1 MEIGY
6 RFDTFC
12 FGEYAQVTDSMHPCC
27 CVFKLVKGDALF
39 GPLSLCPLNGCS
51 MNFFNIRLCFQ
62 PAAVTFAA
70 TLMACLPVWAVDP
83 FTVRDIRVE
92 GLQRIE
98 SGTVFASLPLRV
110 GDQYSDEKGAAAIR
124 ALFALG
130 LFKDVRLE
138 TQGDILVVVV
148 EERPSVAVVEFIGLK
163 EFDKDVLVKALRD
176 VGLAE
181 GRPYD
186 KALADKAEQELKRQ
200 YISRS
205 LYGAE
210 VLSTATP
217 VERNR
222 VNLSFTITEGGPAKI
237 KQIQIVG
244 NKAFT
249 ESDLRDQFNLDT
261 GGWMSWYTK
270 SDRYARTKLNADLE
284 ALRSYYLSR
293 GFLEF
298 RIDSTQVAISPDKQE
313 MAITINVT
321 EGERFVVSGVKLEG
335 NYLNKDDEFRALV
348 KIGVGKPYNAETVAD
363 TTKAFTDYFG
373 SFGFAFARVEVKP
386 EIDRATNRV
395 QFILQAEP
403 SRRAYVRRILVA
415 GNNRTRDEVIRREFR
430 QYEAAWYDGDKIRL
444 SRDRVDRLGF
454 FTSVNVETVEIPGA
468 PDQVDL
474 AFTVTE
480 KPTGSIS
487 LGAGFSSAEKVTL
500 SFGIRQENA
509 FGSGNYLAV
518 EVNTS
523 KFNRNLVLSTTDPY
537 FTQNGISRTVDV
549 FQRTTRPYLGDIDS
563 YSLVNS
569 GLGLR
574 FGVPVTETDTVFVG
588 ANAEQTQ
595 IKAGTGLPDPHKDYA
610 DRFGSTSTAIPLTLG
625 WARDGRDS
633 ALVPSKGTYQRL
645 NADLSLAGDVRYF
658 RSNYQYQ
665 QYFPLSKKYTL
676 ALNADLGWG
685 KGLSGQPFPIFK
697 NFYVGGLGSVRGFE
711 QSTLGPSQVTSS
723 SNSALVY
730 LGGPKKVVLNAEFM
744 MPFPGAGNDKT
755 LRLYGFT
762 DVGRAFGESQ
772 KLSLDELRASAG
784 IGLSW
789 ISPMGPLRLSYAT
802 PIRQQTG
809 DKIQKLQFQIGTSF

>member
-1 MEIGY
+1 M
-6 RFDTFC
+6 
-12 FGEYAQVTDSMHPCC
+12 ALAASLLA
-27 CVFKLVKGDALF
+27 CV
-39 GPLSLCPLNGCS
+39 
-51 MNFFNIRLCFQ
+51 
-62 PAAVTFAA
+62 PA
-70 TLMACLPVWAVDP
+70 WAVDP

-138 TQGDILVVVV
+138 TQGDVLVVVV
-148 EERPSVAVVEFIGLK
+148 EERPSVASVEFIGLK
-163 EFDKDVLVKALRD
+163 EFDKEVLVKALKD

-210 VLSTATP
+210 VVSTATP
-217 VERNR
+217 VDRNR

-244 NKAFT
+244 NKAFS

-284 ALRSYYLSR
+284 ALRSFYLAR

-298 RIDSTQVAISPDKQE
+298 RIDSTQVAMSPDKQD

-335 NYLNKDDEFRALV
+335 NYLDKDDEFKSLV
-348 KIGVGKPYNAETVAD
+348 QIGVGKPYNAETVAQ

-373 SFGFAFARVEVKP
+373 KFGFAFARVEAKP
-386 EIDRATNRV
+386 EIDRQNNRV
-395 QFILQAEP
+395 QFVLQAEP

-430 QYEAAWYDGDKIRL
+430 QFEAAWYDGDKIRL

-454 FTSVNVETVEIPGA
+454 FTEVNVETIEIPGT

-474 AFTVTE
+474 MFTVAE

-537 FTQNGISRTVDV
+537 FTQNGISRTIDV
-549 FQRTTRPYLGDIDS
+549 FQRTTRPYLGDINS

-588 ANAEQTQ
+588 ANGEQTQ
-595 IKAGTGLPDPHKDYA
+595 IKAGTGLPDPYKDYA

-685 KGLSGQPFPIFK
+685 QGLSGQPFPLFK

-711 QSTLGPSQVTSS
+711 QSTLGPSQATSS

-730 LGGPKKVVLNAEFM
+730 LGGPKKMVFNAEFM

-762 DVGRAFGESQ
+762 DVGRAFGESE
-772 KLSLDELRASAG
+772 KLSLGELRASAG

-789 ISPMGPLRLSYAT
+789 ISPMGPLRFSYAT

>member
-1 MEIGY
+1 MNL
-6 RFDTFC
+6 FD
-12 FGEYAQVTDSMHPCC
+12 
-27 CVFKLVKGDALF
+27 
-39 GPLSLCPLNGCS
+39 
-51 MNFFNIRLCFQ
+51 IRSHLQ
-62 PAAVTFAA
+62 PAAMTFAV
-70 TLMACLPVWAVDP
+70 TLMACMPAWAVEP

-163 EFDKDVLVKALRD
+163 EFDKDVLIKALRD

-210 VLSTATP
+210 VVSTATP
-217 VERNR
+217 VDRNR

-244 NKAFT
+244 NKAFS
-249 ESDLRDQFNLDT
+249 ESELRDQFNLDT

-313 MAITINVT
+313 MAITINVF

-348 KIGVGKPYNAETVAD
+348 KIGVGKPYNAETVAE

-373 SFGFAFARVEVKP
+373 TFGFAFARVEVKP

-395 QFILQAEP
+395 QFVLQAEP
-403 SRRAYVRRILVA
+403 SRRAYVRRILVG

-430 QYEAAWYDGDKIRL
+430 QFEAAWYDGDKIRL

-474 AFTVTE
+474 AFTVAE

-487 LGAGFSSAEKVTL
+487 LGAGFSSAEKVSL

-523 KFNRNLVLSTTDPY
+523 KYNRNLVLSTTDPY
-537 FTQNGISRTVDV
+537 FTQNGISRTFDV
-549 FQRTTRPYLGDIDS
+549 FQRTTRPYLGDINS
-563 YSLVNS
+563 YSLINS
-569 GLGLR
+569 GFGLR

-595 IKAGTGLPDPHKDYA
+595 IKEGSGVPLPTPYKQYA
-610 DRFGSTSTAIPLTLG
+610 ERFGSTSTALPLTLG

-676 ALNADLGWG
+676 AMNADLGLG
-685 KGLSGQPFPIFK
+685 KGLRGDPFPLFK

-711 QSTLGPSQVTSS
+711 QSTLGPKSTDAVPT
-723 SNSALVY
+723 Y
-730 LGGPKKVVLNAEFM
+730 LGGSKKMVFNAELM

-762 DVGRAFGESQ
+762 DIGSAFGDSEQVS
-772 KLSLDELRASAG
+772 LSALRASAG
-784 IGLSW
+784 VGLSW
-789 ISPMGPLRLSYAT
+789 ISPMGPLRFSYAT
-802 PIRQQTG
+802 PIRQLTG
-809 DKIQKLQFQIGTSF
+809 DKIQSLQFQIGTSF

>member
-1 MEIGY
+1 
-6 RFDTFC
+6 
-12 FGEYAQVTDSMHPCC
+12 
-27 CVFKLVKGDALF
+27 
-39 GPLSLCPLNGCS
+39 
-51 MNFFNIRLCFQ
+51 MNLLDIRSRFQ
-62 PAAVTFAA
+62 PAAMTLAA
-70 TLMACLPVWAVDP
+70 TLLACLPAWAVEP

-148 EERPSVAVVEFIGLK
+148 EERPAVAVLEFIGLK
-163 EFDKDVLVKALRD
+163 EFDKDVLIKALKD

-200 YISRS
+200 YINRS

-210 VLSTATP
+210 VVSTATP
-217 VERNR
+217 IDRNR
-222 VNLSFTITEGGPAKI
+222 VNLTFTITEGGPAKI

-244 NKAFT
+244 NKAFS
-249 ESDLRDQFNLDT
+249 ESVLRDQFNLDT

-313 MAITINVT
+313 MAITINVF
-321 EGERFVVSGVKLEG
+321 EGERFVVSGVQLEG
-335 NYLNKDDEFRALV
+335 NYLNKEDEFKALV
-348 KIGVGKPYNAETVAD
+348 KIGLGKPYNAETVAE

-373 SFGFAFARVEVKP
+373 TFGFAFARVEVKP
-386 EIDRATNRV
+386 EIDRSTNRV
-395 QFILQAEP
+395 QFVLQAEP
-403 SRRAYVRRILVA
+403 ARRAYVRRILIA

-430 QYEAAWYDGDKIRL
+430 QFEAAWYDGDKIRL

-487 LGAGFSSAEKVTL
+487 LGAGFSSTEKVTL

-523 KFNRNLVLSTTDPY
+523 KYNRNLVLSTTDPY
-537 FTQNGISRTVDV
+537 FTQSGISRTLDI
-549 FQRTTRPYLGDIDS
+549 FQRTTRPYLTTDLSS
-563 YSLVNS
+563 YSLVNT
-569 GLGLR
+569 GAGIR
-574 FGVPVTETDTVFVG
+574 FGVPVTEKDTVFLG
-588 ANAEQTQ
+588 MNAEQTT
-595 IKAGTGLPDPHKDYA
+595 IDKGTAGNLPYEYDQYGQL
-610 DRFGSTSTAIPLTLG
+610 FGFKSTAFPFTLG

-633 ALVPSKGTYQRL
+633 ALVPTKGSFQRL
-645 NADLSLAGDVRYF
+645 NADLSLAGDVRYV
-658 RSNYQYQ
+658 RTNYQH
-665 QYFPLSKKYTL
+665 QYYYPLSNKYTL

-685 KGLSGQPFPIFK
+685 QGLNGQTYPLFK

-711 QSTLGPSQVTSS
+711 QSTLGPASQT
-723 SNSALVY
+723 AGIY
-730 LGGPKKVVLNAEFM
+730 IGGSKKIVLNAEFM
-744 MPFPGAGNDKT
+744 VPFPGAGNDRT
-755 LRLYGFT
+755 LRLFGFT
-762 DVGRAFGESQ
+762 DVGRAFGDGENVS
-772 KLSLDELRASAG
+772 LSELRASAG

-789 ISPMGPLRLSYAT
+789 ISPMGPLRFSYAT
-802 PIRQQTG
+802 PLHQQTG

>member
-1 MEIGY
+1 
-6 RFDTFC
+6 
-12 FGEYAQVTDSMHPCC
+12 
-27 CVFKLVKGDALF
+27 
-39 GPLSLCPLNGCS
+39 
-51 MNFFNIRLCFQ
+51 MNFFYIRSRLQ
-62 PAAVTFAA
+62 PAAWTVAA
-70 TLMACLPVWAVDP
+70 SLMACMPAWAVDP

-138 TQGDILVVVV
+138 TEGDVLVVVV
-148 EERPSVAVVEFIGLK
+148 EERPSVAAVEFIGLK
-163 EFDKDVLVKALRD
+163 EFDKDVLLKALRE

-181 GRPYD
+181 GRTYD

-200 YISRS
+200 YINRS

-210 VLSTATP
+210 VVSTATP
-217 VERNR
+217 VDRNR
-222 VNLSFTITEGGPAKI
+222 VNLSLTITEGGPARI

-244 NKAFT
+244 NKAFS

-284 ALRSYYLSR
+284 ALRSYYLAR

-298 RIDSTQVAISPDKQE
+298 RIDSTQVAMSPDKQE

-335 NYLNKDDEFRALV
+335 NYLDKDDEFKALV
-348 KIGVGKPYNAETVAD
+348 KIAVGKPYNAETVAE

-373 SFGFAFARVEVKP
+373 KFGFAFAKVEAKP
-386 EIDRATNRV
+386 EIDRQNNRV
-395 QFILQAEP
+395 QFVLQAEP
-403 SRRAYVRRILVA
+403 SRRAYVRRILVS

-454 FTSVNVETVEIPGA
+454 FTDVNVETIEIPGT

-474 AFTVTE
+474 MFTVAE

-523 KFNRNLVLSTTDPY
+523 KYNRNLVLSTTDPY
-537 FTQNGISRTVDV
+537 FTQNGISRTLDV
-549 FQRTTRPYLGDIDS
+549 FQRTTRPYLGDINS
-563 YSLVNS
+563 YSLINS
-569 GLGLR
+569 GVGLR

-595 IKAGTGLPDPHKDYA
+595 IKAGTGLPDPYKEYA
-610 DRFGSTSTAIPLTLG
+610 DKFGSTSTAIPLTLG

-633 ALVPSKGTYQRL
+633 ALVPNKGTYQRL
-645 NADLSLAGDVRYF
+645 NADLSVAGDVRYF

-685 KGLSGQPFPIFK
+685 QGLNGQPFPIFK

-711 QSTLGPSQVTSS
+711 QSTLGPSRATSS

-730 LGGPKKVVLNAEFM
+730 LGGPKKIVLNAEFM
-744 MPFPGAGNDKT
+744 VPFPGAGNDKT
-755 LRLYGFT
+755 LRLFGFT
-762 DVGRAFGESQ
+762 DIGRAFGENEKVSFG
-772 KLSLDELRASAG
+772 DLRASAG

-789 ISPMGPLRLSYAT
+789 ISPMGPLRFSYAT
-802 PIRQQTG
+802 PIRKETN

>member
-1 MEIGY
+1 
-6 RFDTFC
+6 
-12 FGEYAQVTDSMHPCC
+12 
-27 CVFKLVKGDALF
+27 
-39 GPLSLCPLNGCS
+39 
-51 MNFFNIRLCFQ
+51 MNFFDIRSRIQ
-62 PAAVTFAA
+62 PAALTVAA
-70 TLMACLPVWAVDP
+70 TLMACMPAWAVEP

-110 GDQYSDEKGAAAIR
+110 GEQYSDEKGAEAIR

-138 TQGDILVVVV
+138 TQGDVLVVVV
-148 EERPSVAVVEFIGLK
+148 EERPSVAAVEFIGLK
-163 EFDKDVLVKALRD
+163 EFDKDVLLKALKE

-200 YISRS
+200 YINRS

-210 VLSTATP
+210 VVSTATP
-217 VERNR
+217 VDRNR

-284 ALRSYYLSR
+284 ALRSFYLAR

-298 RIDSTQVAISPDKQE
+298 RIDSTQVAMSPDKQD

-335 NYLNKDDEFRALV
+335 NYLDKDDEFKALV
-348 KIGVGKPYNAETVAD
+348 KIAVGKPYNAETVAE
-363 TTKAFTDYFG
+363 TTKAFSDYFG
-373 SFGFAFARVEVKP
+373 KFGFAFARVEAKP
-386 EIDRATNRV
+386 EIDRQNNRV
-395 QFILQAEP
+395 QFVLQAEP

-430 QYEAAWYDGDKIRL
+430 QFEAAWYDGDKIRL

-454 FTSVNVETVEIPGA
+454 FTDVNVETVEIPGT

-474 AFTVTE
+474 MFTVAE

-523 KFNRNLVLSTTDPY
+523 KYNRNLVLSTTDPY
-537 FTQNGISRTVDV
+537 FTQNGISRTLDV
-549 FQRTTRPYLGDIDS
+549 FQRTTRPYLGDVNS
-563 YSLVNS
+563 YSLINS

-595 IKAGTGLPDPHKDYA
+595 IKAGTGLPDPYKEYA
-610 DRFGSTSTAIPLTLG
+610 DKFGSTSTALPLTLG
-625 WARDGRDS
+625 WARDWRDS
-633 ALVPSKGTYQRL
+633 ALVPTKGTYQRL
-645 NADLSLAGDVRYF
+645 NADLSAAGDVRYF

-685 KGLSGQPFPIFK
+685 KGLNGQVFPLFK

-711 QSTLGPSQVTSS
+711 QSTLGPSKPTSTT
-723 SNSALVY
+723 NLTPVY
-730 LGGPKKVVLNAEFM
+730 LGGAKKVVLNAEFM
-744 MPFPGAGNDKT
+744 VPFPGAGNDRT
-755 LRLYGFT
+755 LRLFGFT
-762 DVGRAFGESQ
+762 DVGRAFGDDE
-772 KLSLDELRASAG
+772 KLSLGELRASAG

-789 ISPMGPLRLSYAT
+789 ISPMGPLRFSYAT

-809 DKIQKLQFQIGTSF
+809 DKIQRLQFQIGTSF